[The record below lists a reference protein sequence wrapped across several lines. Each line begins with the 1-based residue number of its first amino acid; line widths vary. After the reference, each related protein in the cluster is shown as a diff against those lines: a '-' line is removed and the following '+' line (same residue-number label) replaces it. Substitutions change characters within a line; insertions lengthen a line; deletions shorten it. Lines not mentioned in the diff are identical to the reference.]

1 MLFPNTHRN
10 HMLPIR
16 CSQPPCMN
24 IEVTTVHQFASAVR
38 TQRRPSPSGT
48 AVPGGTVC
56 STSPGIS
63 PSWQTERAKGS
74 GEVLHTVRS
83 EEHTSELQSR
93 PHLVCR
99 LLLEKKKK

>member
-1 MLFPNTHRN
+1 
-10 HMLPIR
+10 MLPIR

-74 GEVLHTVRS
+74 GA
-83 EEHTSELQSR
+83 
-93 PHLVCR
+93 PAP
-99 LLLEKKKK
+99 